1 MYPLCSPDNF
11 LLRVHNRIP
20 VILPE
25 EADDLLL
32 NAKIQDPD
40 YTIRMLSPNYDDNM
54 TAYAVSSQ
62 VNNLLNGNSHLIKK
76 MQ

>member
-1 MYPLCSPDNF
+1 M
-11 LLRVHNRIP
+11 RVHNRIP

-25 EADDLLL
+25 ETEDLLL

-40 YTIRMLSPNYDDNM
+40 YTIRMSRPIDDDNM

-62 VNNLLNGNSHLIKK
+62 INNPLNGNFHLIKK